1 MGKLVDISTGAEY
14 KPHYDPNHYRFQR
27 TRNMRDEHPL
37 VKTPQPYPP
46 SGRLMIGF
54 MFLGLLFW
62 MGLYSLFEAVL

>member
-1 MGKLVDISTGAEY
+1 MSKIVDISSKAEWT
-14 KPHYDPNHYRFQR
+14 PELRSFQR

-54 MFLGLLFW
+54 MLLGLLFW
-62 MGLYSLFEAVL
+62 MGLYSLIEAL